1 MLDGVELKDLK
12 LRWLR
17 SQIGLVSQEPAL
29 FATSIRENLLLG
41 REEASQVEM
50 EEAARVANAHSFIIK
65 LPDGYD
71 TQVRP
76 LVTPAII
83 SIIFILIVAPRV
95 LASSFLSDPCA
106 IRLAGIA
113 DSSPFP
119 PTFFPHHGHHLPF
132 AVE

>member
-76 LVTPAII
+76 SVGHSGNHII
-83 SIIFILIVAPRV
+83 L
-95 LASSFLSDPCA
+95 
-106 IRLAGIA
+106 
-113 DSSPFP
+113 DSSRASAARAS
-119 PTFFPHHGHHLPF
+119 FFLFIRPIRAPLGWHSR
-132 AVE
+132 

>member
-29 FATSIRENLLLG
+29 FGTSIRENLLLG
-41 REEASQVEM
+41 RDSATQVEM

-76 LVTPAII
+76 SHHQHPFSAPFYPVRAFAITTAYEL
-83 SIIFILIVAPRV
+83 SHALFPFRFHHPLLPRHIHRF
-95 LASSFLSDPCA
+95 LLCHGLPSSLS
-106 IRLAGIA
+106 
-113 DSSPFP
+113 
-119 PTFFPHHGHHLPF
+119 
-132 AVE
+132 